1 MNICCI
7 CVLKKINCS
16 LSGFPHLFMLPC
28 RLQEDNHHS
37 ALRENL
43 CYFMAFR
50 VYFPMYPN
58 LITPVCV
65 CVTAHIVAKISV
77 VIPSA
82 KDSYLALVS

>member
-1 MNICCI
+1 M
-7 CVLKKINCS
+7 LTWAFLHS
-16 LSGFPHLFMLPC
+16 FHFMLPR

-43 CYFMAFR
+43 HHFMAFR

-58 LITPVCV
+58 LITRVCV
-65 CVTAHIVAKISV
+65 CVTANVVAKISV